1 MPVASLKLSATS
13 PRFVETKRNNDQ
25 RRPSVY
31 LSVVKDLKEV
41 FVVENSLSIFNNK
54 YKNIADNNIST
65 VGDLQVYV
73 SR

>member
-1 MPVASLKLSATS
+1 MFYSSSGHRPVASLKLSATS
-13 PRFVETKRNNDQ
+13 PR
-25 RRPSVY
+25 SVC